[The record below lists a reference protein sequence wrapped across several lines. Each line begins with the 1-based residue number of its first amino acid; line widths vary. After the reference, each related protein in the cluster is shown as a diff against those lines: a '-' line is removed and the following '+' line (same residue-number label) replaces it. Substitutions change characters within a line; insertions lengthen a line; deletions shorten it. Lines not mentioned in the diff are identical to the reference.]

1 MSLPG
6 KQLQAFDRFCDVY
19 ANSLWQEVV
28 IRVVALNLMIILSFL
43 GL

>member
-1 MSLPG
+1 MSLPD

-19 ANSLWQEVV
+19 VYSLWQEVV
-28 IRVVALNLMIILSFL
+28 IRVVALNLMIILSSL